1 MSDVF
6 AGTALEAGSPLTAFS
21 SMSDSLGYG
30 AIAESLFNL
39 GFGIYDRTFQNRVY
53 EENKAYRDK
62 VFDTNMRLI
71 QENREREDSA
81 VQRRKA
87 DLLKAGFNP
96 VLAVGD
102 GAPSA
107 SQSVSSSG
115 ELSAPSRIPKSEII
129 ANALA
134 LQRSKAEIEN
144 LAVQNALYK
153 AEAQGKL
160 LDNKLKPF
168 IILKEQ
174 QDILNAQKEGRHL
187 DMQHE
192 LDTIKNSIEAIRLK
206 DYQDY
211 GGIPESQG
219 GKIAKDLTVQVVNT
233 GRALKN
239 AVNDVVD
246 GTRNSIAQRKADK
259 AQRKADKAKKVKNKS
274 SWFENAINSMTYG
287 R

>member
-1 MSDVF
+1 MTDNDIF
-6 AGTALEAGSPLTAFS
+6 KGTSLEVGSPLTGFNSAPDIS
-21 SMSDSLGYG
+21 GYG
-30 AIAESLFNL
+30 AIAESLVDL
-39 GFGIYDRTFQNRVY
+39 GFGIYDRAFQEGVY
-53 EENKAYRDK
+53 DENKEYRDK
-62 VFDTNMRLI
+62 VFATNLRLI
-71 QENREREDSA
+71 AENRAREDSA

-102 GAPSA
+102 GASSA

-129 ANALA
+129 ANVLA

-211 GGIPESQG
+211 GGIPESQA
-219 GKIAKDLTVQVVNT
+219 GKLTKDLTVQVANA
-233 GRALKN
+233 GRALKS
-239 AVNDVVD
+239 AVDNVVD
-246 GTRNSIAQRKADK
+246 DTRNSIAQRKAEK
-259 AQRKADKAKKVKNKS
+259 AQRKAEKAQRKAEKKK
-274 SWFENAINSMTYG
+274 
-287 R
+287 

>member
-6 AGTALEAGSPLTAFS
+6 VGTALESGSPLTGFN
-21 SMSDSLGYG
+21 SMSNFSGFG

-39 GFGIYDRTFQNRVY
+39 GFGFYDRSFQKKVY
-53 EENKAYRDK
+53 DDNKEYRDK

-102 GAPSA
+102 GASSA
-107 SQSVSSSG
+107 SQSVSSGG

-129 ANALA
+129 ANVLA

-211 GGIPESQG
+211 GGIPESQV
-219 GKIAKDLTVQVVNT
+219 GKTTKDLTVQVVNM
-233 GRALKN
+233 GRALKSAVDN
-239 AVNDVVD
+239 AVDD
-246 GTRNSIAQRKADK
+246 ARSSIEKRKAEK
-259 AQRKADKAKKVKNKS
+259 AQSKSKKEKKVKDKS